1 MGILPKE
8 GGEHQKELKQPSL
21 KWINNHQSHQR
32 NQSKFNTK
40 HGGGNTMTTII
51 SIPLKERCWSKQ
63 QRQNQGHPSTTHTKT
78 NHTATWAFK
87 ATNHPPPPLKAVQR
101 ATATNNNDFQVW
113 TLFFH
118 SEWVVC
124 CFSALMSSS
133 CWLSMWIQGFGCMKS
148 PPRDQ
153 RLNLNLV
160 HQFLPRFW
168 ALVFQASSHCI
179 CCGALGRWLLGRVSS
194 WGRWKVKPF

>member
-1 MGILPKE
+1 MIIFSPTRWVCWWNSIISTKLIVVKMGILPKE

-87 ATNHPPPPLKAVQR
+87 ATNHPHPRLKRFNVQLQQ
-101 ATATNNNDFQVW
+101 TIMIFKSG
-113 TLFFH
+113 L
-118 SEWVVC
+118 
-124 CFSALMSSS
+124 SSS
-133 CWLSMWIQGFGCMKS
+133 IPSELF
-148 PPRDQ
+148 
-153 RLNLNLV
+153 V
-160 HQFLPRFW
+160 
-168 ALVFQASSHCI
+168 VFQRWCRRLVGYQ
-179 CCGALGRWLLGRVSS
+179 CGS
-194 WGRWKVKPF
+194 KVLVAWNHHQGTSG